1 MDCGSVVGF
10 KIIFRDELSLRY
22 DTKYMQNRQIFLFAQ
37 KNPQFKESA
46 LFNEYQNLQI
56 FNYLLI
62 G

>member
-37 KNPQFKESA
+37 KIP
-46 LFNEYQNLQI
+46 NLKKVHFLMNI
-56 FNYLLI
+56 KICKYLI
-62 G
+62 IC